1 MTDLDDKHYQFAV
14 THFVYD
20 AVVANADTQPAALAS
35 QCLDA
40 GRSGLSAQSLGGALD
55 TTRLSGCQA
64 CGAVAAL
71 PGGISARSEGR
82 SLVVGDA

>member
-1 MTDLDDKHYQFAV
+1 VTDLDDKHYQFAV

-40 GRSGLSAQSLGGALD
+40 GRPGLSAQGLGGALD
-55 TTRLSGCQA
+55 TTRYLAVKLAELSQRCR
-64 CGAVAAL
+64 AANL
-71 PGGISARSEGR
+71 SS
-82 SLVVGDA
+82 

>member
-1 MTDLDDKHYQFAV
+1 VTDLDDKHYQFAV

-55 TTRLSGCQA
+55 TTRYLAVKLAELSQRCR
-64 CGAVAAL
+64 
-71 PGGISARSEGR
+71 GGISARSEGR